1 MKFKL
6 ENLLN
11 LKSHQNNNP
20 AVITKDS
27 IINYD
32 ELNKFSSFYAEKL
45 SYKIFKGEYVGIYSE
60 NSPAFIVG
68 VIALWKLGAV
78 PVPLNLLATDEELL
92 KLISFAEIKHII
104 TNKTL
109 YQKVKAVETVEIIFL
124 ENEKNNNDITLQ
136 LFTDFDLTVTD
147 EAVVIFTSGVTD
159 EPKGVVHTFHS
170 LLSSVVNGNEVLNH
184 SENDRW
190 LASLPFYHIGGFQ
203 IVCRALYYG
212 ASIIIPELLKTADLI
227 GVITELKPTLASF
240 VSTQLKRLMEA
251 GFKPNVEFKSS
262 LIGGGFVDKNL
273 LVEAKKAGWHPV
285 KVYGSSETASFIT
298 ALNENDIDLKSD
310 SIGKPVS
317 NTTIKVIDQNG
328 NECPSNVQ
336 ADIVVQSDSLFTK
349 YLNNETATNE
359 RLIKNSYFTGDIGY
373 YDDDGF
379 YYITGRKNDIIVSG
393 GENVNPF
400 EVEQVILK
408 YPGITETAVFPI
420 NDIEWG
426 EIVCAVVVTSIEVDI
441 SKLKLL
447 LKKELAPYKI
457 PKQFF
462 IEDSLPKTSLGK
474 VERGKLKKKYSG

>member
-6 ENLLN
+6 EYLLN
-11 LKSHQNNNP
+11 LKSHKNNNP

-27 IINYD
+27 IITYD
-32 ELNKFSSFYAEKL
+32 ELNKLSSSYAETL
-45 SYKIFKGEYVGIYSE
+45 SDKIFKGEYIGIYSD
-60 NSPAFIVG
+60 NSPEFIVA
-68 VIALWKLGAV
+68 VIALWKLGAI

-109 YQKVKAVETVEIIFL
+109 YQKIKTVETVEIIFL

-136 LFTDFDLTVTD
+136 LFTDFDLTATD
-147 EAVVIFTSGVTD
+147 EAVVVFTSGVTD

-170 LLSSVVNGNEVLNH
+170 LLSSVLFGNEILNH

-212 ASIIIPELLKTADLI
+212 ASIIIPESLKTNDLI
-227 GVITELKPTLASF
+227 EVISELKPTLASF
-240 VSTQLKRLMEA
+240 VSTQLKRMMEA
-251 GFKPNVEFKSS
+251 GFKPNTELKCS
-262 LIGGGFVDKNL
+262 LIGGGFVAKEL
-273 LVEAKKAGWHPV
+273 LVEAKKTGWYPV

-298 ALNENDIDLKSD
+298 ALNENNIELKSD
-310 SIGKPVS
+310 SIGKPVG
-317 NTTIKVIDQNG
+317 NTIIKIIHQNG

-336 ADIVVQSDSLFTK
+336 GDIVIQSDSLFKK

-359 RLIKNSYFTGDIGY
+359 RILKNSYFTGDIGY
-373 YDDDGF
+373 YDEDGF
-379 YYITGRKNDIIVSG
+379 YYISGRKNDMIVSG

-408 YPGITETAVFPI
+408 YPGITEAVVFPI
-420 NDIEWG
+420 NDVEWG
-426 EIVCAVVVTSIEVDI
+426 EIVCAVIVTSTEVDI
-441 SKLKLL
+441 SDLKLL
-447 LKKELAPYKI
+447 LKKKLAPYKI

-474 VERGKLKKKYSG
+474 VEIAKLKMKYSG